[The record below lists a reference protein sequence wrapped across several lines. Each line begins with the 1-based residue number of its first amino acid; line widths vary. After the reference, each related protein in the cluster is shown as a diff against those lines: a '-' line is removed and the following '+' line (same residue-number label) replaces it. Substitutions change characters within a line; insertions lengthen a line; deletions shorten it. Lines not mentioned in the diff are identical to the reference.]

1 MHFAIINHDKPDSLD
16 LRMKTREVHLDYL
29 RATGDALLIAGPIL
43 TDDGESPAGSIVIV
57 EADSLEAAKAFA
69 ADDPYVKAGLFQSSL
84 VVPWRQVFPE
94 A

>member
-1 MHFAIINHDKPDSLD
+1 MHFAIINHDKPDSLE

-29 RATGDALLIAGPIL
+29 RGAGDALLVAGPIL
-43 TDDGESPAGSIVIV
+43 TDDGETPIGSVVIV

-69 ADDPYVKAGLFQSSL
+69 AGDPYAEAGLFRSST
-84 VVPWRQVFPE
+84 VVPWRKVFPE